1 MPASIT
7 LTDVIDSAAAKLLE
21 MAGFGAKVEG
31 EAPVQATLPERVK
44 AFEAA
49 VEWAKVRGE
58 MPQAKEPSKFERI
71 QRDFRSPNKRRG
83 RPAEAEAGEVGG
95 GVDGTSGVESGSSDA
110 SVDPSLNGAVT
121 SIFDS

>member
-1 MPASIT
+1 MPAPIT

-21 MAGFGAKVEG
+21 MAGFGATVDG
-31 EAPVQATLPERVK
+31 ASAAQATSATLPERVK

-58 MPQAKEPSKFERI
+58 LPQAKEPSKFERI
-71 QRDFRSPNKRRG
+71 QRDFRAPNKRRG
-83 RPAEAEAGEVGG
+83 RPAETEAGEAAGG
-95 GVDGTSGVESGSSDA
+95 GDDSVESPAPNGIEHSD
-110 SVDPSLNGAVT
+110 VT